1 MSIKIDG
8 MVRVAA
14 ATPHVKVADCPYN
27 KNEMAKMIREAAANG
42 ASVIAFPE
50 LAMTGYTCGDLF
62 KDRKLMESAK
72 ACLFDLI
79 EETED
84 LDILCA
90 VGMPIP
96 SGGALYN
103 CAAVFSRGVLLGLP
117 AKQHIPNYSEF
128 YELRHFSPAPE
139 SGMLRYAGDWYVAA
153 VPLPPDAQFCAGRGD
168 LRGCLGGRSAERDA
182 CKGRRD
188 RFIKSFVQR

>member
-1 MSIKIDG
+1 MQVNIIVSPPVTLERSLFVSIKIDG

-72 ACLFDLI
+72 TCLFDLI

-90 VGMPIP
+90 VVQSRRFAGPA
-96 SGGALYN
+96 GK
-103 CAAVFSRGVLLGLP
+103 AA
-117 AKQHIPNYSEF
+117 YSEL
-128 YELRHFSPAPE
+128 LRILRAAPFFP
-139 SGMLRYAGDWYVAA
+139 RAGKRHAA
-153 VPLPPDAQFCAGRGD
+153 LCGRLVRLP
-168 LRGCLGGRSAERDA
+168 
-182 CKGRRD
+182 
-188 RFIKSFVQR
+188 

>member
-1 MSIKIDG
+1 
-8 MVRVAA
+8 
-14 ATPHVKVADCPYN
+14 
-27 KNEMAKMIREAAANG
+27 MIREAAANG

-103 CAAVFSRGVLLGLP
+103 CAAVFSRGVFAGP
-117 AKQHIPNYSEF
+117 AGKAAYSEL
-128 YELRHFSPAPE
+128 LRILRAAPFFP
-139 SGMLRYAGDWYVAA
+139 RAGKRHAA
-153 VPLPPDAQFCAGRGD
+153 LCGRLVRLPRRG
-168 LRGCLGGRSAERDA
+168 
-182 CKGRRD
+182 
-188 RFIKSFVQR
+188 V

>member
-42 ASVIAFPE
+42 TSVIAFPE

-117 AKQHIPNYSEF
+117 AKQNIPNSPNF
-128 YELRHFSPAPE
+128 TSCAIFPLRRKAACCAMRAT
-139 SGMLRYAGDWYVAA
+139 GTAA
-153 VPLPPDAQFCAGRGD
+153 VTWCLS
-168 LRGCLGGRSAERDA
+168 LRRT
-182 CKGRRD
+182 
-188 RFIKSFVQR
+188 

>member
-72 ACLFDLI
+72 TCLFDLI

-128 YELRHFSPAPE
+128 YRAAPFFPRAGKRH
-139 SGMLRYAGDWYVAA
+139 AA
-153 VPLPPDAQFCAGRGD
+153 LCGRLVRLP
-168 LRGCLGGRSAERDA
+168 
-182 CKGRRD
+182 
-188 RFIKSFVQR
+188 

>member
-1 MSIKIDG
+1 
-8 MVRVAA
+8 
-14 ATPHVKVADCPYN
+14 
-27 KNEMAKMIREAAANG
+27 MIREAAANG

-128 YELRHFSPAPE
+128 YELRHFPPRRKAACCAMRAT
-139 SGMLRYAGDWYVAA
+139 GTAA
-153 VPLPPDAQFCAGRGD
+153 VTWCLS
-168 LRGCLGGRSAERDA
+168 LRRT
-182 CKGRRD
+182 
-188 RFIKSFVQR
+188 

>member
-1 MSIKIDG
+1 
-8 MVRVAA
+8 
-14 ATPHVKVADCPYN
+14 
-27 KNEMAKMIREAAANG
+27 
-42 ASVIAFPE
+42 
-50 LAMTGYTCGDLF
+50 
-62 KDRKLMESAK
+62 MESAK

-128 YELRHFSPAPE
+128 YELRPFFP
-139 SGMLRYAGDWYVAA
+139 RAGKRHAA
-153 VPLPPDAQFCAGRGD
+153 LCRRLVRLP
-168 LRGCLGGRSAERDA
+168 
-182 CKGRRD
+182 
-188 RFIKSFVQR
+188 

>member
-1 MSIKIDG
+1 

-103 CAAVFSRGVLLGLP
+103 CAAVFSLRRFAGP
-117 AKQHIPNYSEF
+117 AGKAEYSELLPNF
-128 YELRHFSPAPE
+128 TSCAIFPPRRKAA
-139 SGMLRYAGDWYVAA
+139 MLRYAGDWY
-153 VPLPPDAQFCAGRGD
+153 
-168 LRGCLGGRSAERDA
+168 GCRDVVFELA
-182 CKGRRD
+182 RT
-188 RFIKSFVQR
+188 

>member
-1 MSIKIDG
+1 
-8 MVRVAA
+8 
-14 ATPHVKVADCPYN
+14 
-27 KNEMAKMIREAAANG
+27 
-42 ASVIAFPE
+42 
-50 LAMTGYTCGDLF
+50 MTGYTCGDLF

-72 ACLFDLI
+72 TCLFDLI

-117 AKQHIPNYSEF
+117 AAAYSEL
-128 YELRHFSPAPE
+128 LRILRAAPFFP
-139 SGMLRYAGDWYVAA
+139 RAGKRHAA
-153 VPLPPDAQFCAGRGD
+153 LCGRLVRLP
-168 LRGCLGGRSAERDA
+168 
-182 CKGRRD
+182 
-188 RFIKSFVQR
+188 

>member
-1 MSIKIDG
+1 
-8 MVRVAA
+8 
-14 ATPHVKVADCPYN
+14 
-27 KNEMAKMIREAAANG
+27 MIREAAANG

-117 AKQHIPNYSEF
+117 AKQ
-128 YELRHFSPAPE
+128 
-139 SGMLRYAGDWYVAA
+139 
-153 VPLPPDAQFCAGRGD
+153 LP
-168 LRGCLGGRSAERDA
+168 
-182 CKGRRD
+182 
-188 RFIKSFVQR
+188 

>member
-1 MSIKIDG
+1 
-8 MVRVAA
+8 
-14 ATPHVKVADCPYN
+14 
-27 KNEMAKMIREAAANG
+27 
-42 ASVIAFPE
+42 
-50 LAMTGYTCGDLF
+50 
-62 KDRKLMESAK
+62 MESAK

-139 SGMLRYAGDWYVAA
+139 SGMLRYAGDWYG
-153 VPLPPDAQFCAGRGD
+153 CRGRGD
-168 LRGCLGGRSAERDA
+168 LRGCLGGRSAECDA